1 MVRDKQD
8 LCISVPSFFKC
19 PISLDIMKSPVNL
32 CTELTYNRFNIQRW
46 LDDGNNTCPATM
58 QLLPTKHF
66 IPNCTLQ
73 NLIQICSDSLR
84 RQTAFEPLISC
95 DQVIPIVT
103 NLKTNSDSLRFAS
116 LAKLLH
122 FAKDSHQ
129 NKSFLAKIEGFVDQ
143 LVRFLDN
150 VDGGVTAGTSVKF
163 LERVVIVLG
172 SPDSKIASA
181 RVLQFIVVDAD
192 TKISIAEKQGVVA
205 ELLKSASPEKDLA
218 LIEAALTSLMA
229 ISVPKRNKLKL
240 VNLRAVKA
248 MKRLM
253 GVLEIVETALSTRK
267 GRREIC
273 EDATE
278 CVAAVL
284 SKVLKVSRG
293 VTEHAVQEAVTQNN
307 GLTKILL
314 LMQSNCA
321 PHVQQMC
328 TDLLKIFRV
337 NSKSCLSFYLSF
349 FQPSCTVRLLNA
361 KVINK
366 NGTIF
371 G

>member
-95 DQVIPIVT
+95 DQVISIVT
-103 NLKTNSDSLRFAS
+103 NLKTNSDFLRFAS
-116 LAKLLH
+116 LAKLLN

-150 VDGGVTAGTSVKF
+150 VDG
-163 LERVVIVLG
+163 R
-172 SPDSKIASA
+172 
-181 RVLQFIVVDAD
+181 FIVVDAD

-205 ELLKSASPEKDLA
+205 ELLKSASSEKDLA

-253 GVLEIVETALSTRK
+253 GV
-267 GRREIC
+267 
-273 EDATE
+273 
-278 CVAAVL
+278 
-284 SKVLKVSRG
+284 
-293 VTEHAVQEAVTQNN
+293 
-307 GLTKILL
+307 
-314 LMQSNCA
+314 
-321 PHVQQMC
+321 
-328 TDLLKIFRV
+328 
-337 NSKSCLSFYLSF
+337 
-349 FQPSCTVRLLNA
+349 QPCIRDQ
-361 KVINK
+361 
-366 NGTIF
+366 G
-371 G
+371 